1 MGVKAGGL
9 DELTGLLRYDDFV
22 KSFSADIDRVE
33 GPGGGVSMALVDI
46 DGFGAL
52 NEAFGRAAG
61 DETLKRLAGFLK
73 EAFREKGMVFRYGG
87 DAFAVLLAGMEKE
100 KAFLTV
106 EQMRSVFNA
115 EGLAIGPSNSES
127 AAGKRRS
134 GPKPVTVSVGVAAYP
149 DDGAQALE
157 IARKASEAIYRAK
170 AGGGNKVCLAREEK
184 MVTKTSHYT
193 QGQLYGLSRLAK
205 RMKTGEAELLREAL
219 DDLFRKHNA

>member
-1 MGVKAGGL
+1 MSVRAGGL

-22 KSFSADIDRVE
+22 KSFSADIGGME

-61 DETLKRLAGFLK
+61 DETLKRLASFLK
-73 EAFREKGMVFRYGG
+73 DAFRENGTVYRYGG
-87 DAFAVLLAGMEKE
+87 DAFAVLLTGTEKE
-100 KAFLTV
+100 KAFLAV
-106 EQMRSVFNA
+106 EQMRAAFNA
-115 EGLAIGPSNSES
+115 AGLTMAAAGSES
-127 AAGKRRS
+127 SGGKRR
-134 GPKPVTVSVGVAAYP
+134 GGPVTVSVGVAAYP

-205 RMKTGEAELLREAL
+205 RMKTGEADLLREAL